1 MELEIIYP
9 QRLAWTPL
17 DMGEGSVRR
26 LSESLLGN
34 YVLEDSIR
42 RLARILLGHY
52 ILENFRENFQNLTQ
66 I

>member
-42 RLARILLGHY
+42 RLPRILLGYY
-52 ILENFRENFQNLTQ
+52 ILENF
-66 I
+66 